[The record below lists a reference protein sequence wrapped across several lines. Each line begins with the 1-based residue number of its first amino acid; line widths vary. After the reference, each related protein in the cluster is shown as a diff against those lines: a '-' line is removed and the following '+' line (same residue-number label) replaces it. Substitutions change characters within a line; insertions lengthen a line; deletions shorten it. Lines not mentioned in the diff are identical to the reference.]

1 MNPQHAEA
9 LRAPYTLAEIE
20 AKIASHDYNAELL
33 LQHAMLHLREKPAAS
48 AEAHWYCVAV
58 DGQATLCT
66 GPEDARDTAAEA
78 DQCYPRIAPHRAVQL
93 VPAESAEAEPYLWGL
108 AAEGKRPYLGVADSR
123 KDAETM
129 AEFENARYDEPRYR
143 VVPLY
148 AAPRPSPEQA
158 ALLAEIEGLRKK
170 ATRYDW
176 LRDNWGYISDEYDD
190 GGPVMSRIF
199 LVGKDDGWDTDPE
212 SIHAAND
219 AAIVRA
225 AASIGAHSNG
235 KGGE

>member
-1 MNPQHAEA
+1 MMAQVTEA
-9 LRAPYTLAEIE
+9 VARGILSGQGYTDNEVRQLAHHWLSTRRQTGYIASKARYVAPVLFNPYTGEP
-20 AKIASHDYNAELL
+20 
-33 LQHAMLHLREKPAAS
+33 R
-48 AEAHWYCVAV
+48 
-58 DGQATLCT
+58 
-66 GPEDARDTAAEA
+66 DARDIRSDPQGILIVPPGADLHAAHPQ
-78 DQCYPRIAPHRAVQL
+78 DKQPD
-93 VPAESAEAEPYLWGL
+93 
-108 AAEGKRPYLGVADSR
+108 VADSR
-123 KDAETM
+123 TEAETM

-212 SIHAAND
+212 SID
-219 AAIVRA
+219 AAIDA
-225 AASIGAHSNG
+225 ALSTKEPG
-235 KGGE
+235 